1 MAPMKTYGT
10 TTNTSGGSGKPP
22 PPPPPHSASAS
33 ASASASSGSAFVKC
47 LLRGFPSHADWF
59 AIRTY
64 LNPLIHVNQAT
75 FLFVRFVPGKTNA
88 DAPAK
93 AKMPRVYVRI
103 PKDAMQQFTDG
114 VNSLPPFE
122 GNQAI
127 SVQEAPYAALPPT
140 PLHIKDTFA
149 GTILQDKDYK
159 KFEAELNEPEALV
172 SAEVLHERKAANENN
187 ANTGIVVTA
196 LMAYVQKKHSR
207 RGGAARNKK
216 GRGTAAPGGGGGR
229 GPSSSR
235 RQNKKSGGSET
246 PAVIVVNRDKG
257 MRKNK
262 EGGGGGGGSG
272 GGGGGGRSRSK
283 KGRPSPN

>member
-1 MAPMKTYGT
+1 MT
-10 TTNTSGGSGKPP
+10 
-22 PPPPPHSASAS
+22 
-33 ASASASSGSAFVKC
+33 
-47 LLRGFPSHADWF
+47 
-59 AIRTY
+59 
-64 LNPLIHVNQAT
+64 
-75 FLFVRFVPGKTNA
+75 FVRFVPGKTNA

-196 LMAYVQKKHSR
+196 LMA
-207 RGGAARNKK
+207 
-216 GRGTAAPGGGGGR
+216 
-229 GPSSSR
+229 
-235 RQNKKSGGSET
+235 QNKKSGGSET

-262 EGGGGGGGSG
+262 EGGGGGGG
-272 GGGGGGRSRSK
+272 GRSRSK

>member
-10 TTNTSGGSGKPP
+10 TTNTSGGNGKPP
-22 PPPPPHSASAS
+22 PPPRPHSASAS
-33 ASASASSGSAFVKC
+33 APSSSGSAFVKC

-64 LNPLIHVNQAT
+64 LNPLIHGMQASMT
-75 FLFVRFVPGKTNA
+75 FVRFVPGKTNA